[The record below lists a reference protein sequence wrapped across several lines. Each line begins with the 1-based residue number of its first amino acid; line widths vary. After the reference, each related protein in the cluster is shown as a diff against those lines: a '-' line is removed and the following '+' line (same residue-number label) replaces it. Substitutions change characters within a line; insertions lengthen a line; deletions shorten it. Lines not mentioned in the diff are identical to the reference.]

1 MNLKQMLSTLEAVLF
16 AVGEPIERDRIAQAL
31 EWDALILDQLLDTLQ
46 AKYDEND
53 AGVCLLRLDDRV
65 QLCAR
70 KEYADSIRK
79 VLEVKRNAPLS
90 QAAFEVLAIIAYN
103 QPVTKSFIEQI
114 RGVDCSAVLS
124 SLVSKGYIV
133 LLIKIFYRVIGL
145 DVIVRMRVN
154 NVLFVFG
161 LAGIIIGSL
170 KAIREKDIRRMV
182 SFSSVAQIGYIFMG
196 IGMGTEAG
204 MVAAVGST
212 LAPILRLVVST
223 LSLKLAAAVLEPV
236 ADAGVAWIIASY
248 GALHKLLLAICVS
261 GTLLAVLL
269 LGACLSLTGG

>member
-31 EWDALILDQLLDTLQ
+31 EWDVLILDQLLDTLQ

-53 AGVCLLRLDDRV
+53 DGVCLLRLGDRV

-70 KEYADSIRK
+70 KEYADAIRK

-124 SLVSKGYIV
+124 SLLQKS
-133 LLIKIFYRVIGL
+133 LIEERGRLDLPGRPLIYGTTPDFLRVFCIS
-145 DVIVRMRVN
+145 
-154 NVLFVFG
+154 
-161 LAGIIIGSL
+161 SL
-170 KAIREKDIRRMV
+170 SELPSLPERPAQNDANEQETAEEEKNDSENATDFPRTVDEI
-182 SFSSVAQIGYIFMG
+182 
-196 IGMGTEAG
+196 
-204 MVAAVGST
+204 
-212 LAPILRLVVST
+212 
-223 LSLKLAAAVLEPV
+223 
-236 ADAGVAWIIASY
+236 
-248 GALHKLLLAICVS
+248 
-261 GTLLAVLL
+261 
-269 LGACLSLTGG
+269 

>member
-31 EWDALILDQLLDTLQ
+31 EWDTLILDQLLDTLQ

-70 KEYADSIRK
+70 KEYADAIRK

-124 SLVSKGYIV
+124 SLLQKS
-133 LLIKIFYRVIGL
+133 LIEERGRLDLPGRPLIYGTTPDFLRVFCISSL
-145 DVIVRMRVN
+145 DE
-154 NVLFVFG
+154 LP
-161 LAGIIIGSL
+161 SL
-170 KAIREKDIRRMV
+170 PEHPQTAEEKNEEKEKN
-182 SFSSVAQIGYIFMG
+182 
-196 IGMGTEAG
+196 EAENPTDLPQT
-204 MVAAVGST
+204 VD
-212 LAPILRLVVST
+212 
-223 LSLKLAAAVLEPV
+223 EN
-236 ADAGVAWIIASY
+236 
-248 GALHKLLLAICVS
+248 
-261 GTLLAVLL
+261 
-269 LGACLSLTGG
+269 